1 MAIWPFGRKSK
12 RHTIHLDAAATEE
25 THLSHDPR
33 HSLDDSKM
41 TQKPTRA
48 PSKRQKNRHSQPVD
62 DYSHPYRNPVRAS
75 SQQTQFALRS
85 SKTDQVH
92 STKGLRDQ
100 DSRLGHH
107 VDGFTSYSTVCREPT
122 SVSRNPSLVKGK
134 QNGNGPAVLKKRL
147 SKRKAYEIARE
158 REIRLMASSPIDI
171 PRRSTTPLPGDPR
184 HRRSDRHLS
193 DLSLSI
199 RDSAASSI
207 SEFSETYTFKVN
219 GFAAWTPRPV
229 IHYVEAPRAPSARS
243 QKTPDGS
250 TRRDKSLAITAS
262 EDKENIEPKKR
273 VDRLADDLDAGG
285 LRELL
290 ERDRRRKERKQIEDQ
305 EKLQRK
311 LQLAAGQQISGAE
324 LTHGAPNENTNQTVS
339 QDESPRPDAES
350 RVDSRADDDASKVVT
365 NPVATEAPSS
375 SWLRDGS
382 TKGTER
388 SALESMESVHV
399 IGNLDDSSIRE
410 RKLGTRSSFAPS
422 QDMIMSR
429 STLSPSRSASR
440 QGPHSPASSQLYGM
454 GRESTSDV
462 SRTVDSERRMSD
474 HSAGHTNTITSI
486 FRRGSSRLKRRYR
499 ERFQERTPDISG
511 TSFESFTKISPPP
524 SAPPQAPPPFLPPR
538 AFIPTGTINRQQSKF
553 TEHFGD
559 EPLSPPDSRLQSPD
573 IPEEP
578 ADGLDMDI
586 DKSEPQTGTQYPIP
600 GSERQNSF
608 AGDSVEGDADNVP
621 LSQSLASI
629 DSEGSWMSGQFLR
642 RISQRKSNPVRPSI
656 GSLRNRVEGADGSP
670 NGDEVSAASANQ
682 APAQSNRKIG
692 GDPEAELET
701 VDVPEKTEETW
712 HDEIA
717 KRPVLV
723 TPSVRPKSTEGLLNN
738 VRSLSTISAEA
749 EFGTIEEQ
757 SVELCLADDDG
768 HDQPHG

>member
-1 MAIWPFGRKSK
+1 MAIWPFGRKNK
-12 RHTIHLDAAATEE
+12 RHTIHLDAAATEGA
-25 THLSHDPR
+25 HLSHDPR
-33 HSLDDSKM
+33 HSLDDSKIA
-41 TQKPTRA
+41 QKPTRA

-62 DYSHPYRNPVRAS
+62 DYSHPYRNPTLTS

-85 SKTDQVH
+85 PKTDQVH
-92 STKGLRDQ
+92 PTKGLRDQ

-107 VDGFTSYSTVCREPT
+107 ADGYTSYSTVCREPT

-158 REIRLMASSPIDI
+158 REIRMMASSPIDI
-171 PRRSTTPLPGDPR
+171 PRRSLPGDPR

-250 TRRDKSLAITAS
+250 TRRDKPPAITAS

-290 ERDRRRKERKQIEDQ
+290 ERDRRRKERKLIEDQ

-311 LQLAAGQQISGAE
+311 LQQAAEQRKPDAE
-324 LTHGAPNENTNQTVS
+324 LAPGGLNEHSNQTVAQNVS
-339 QDESPRPDAES
+339 SRQDTESH
-350 RVDSRADDDASKVVT
+350 VDSRADDDASKVVT
-365 NPVATEAPSS
+365 NPVVTEAPSG

-382 TKGTER
+382 TRGTGR

-410 RKLGTRSSFAPS
+410 RKLGARSSFAPS
-422 QDMIMSR
+422 QDMVMSR

-440 QGPHSPASSQLYGM
+440 QGLHSPASSQLYGM

-499 ERFQERTPDISG
+499 ERFRERSPEISS

-524 SAPPQAPPPFLPPR
+524 SAPPQAPPPFIPPR

-578 ADGLDMDI
+578 GDGLNMDI
-586 DKSEPQTGTQYPIP
+586 DKSESQIGTRYPIP
-600 GSERQNSF
+600 GSERQNSW

-656 GSLRNRVEGADGSP
+656 GSLRNRVEGTDESP
-670 NGDEVSAASANQ
+670 NDDDASAASANQ
-682 APAQSNRKIG
+682 APVQSSSKITSVQG
-692 GDPEAELET
+692 GELDT
-701 VDVPEKTEETW
+701 VDAPEKTEETW
-712 HDEIA
+712 HDQIA

-738 VRSLSTISAEA
+738 VRSLSPISAEA
-749 EFGTIEEQ
+749 EFGAIEEQ
-757 SVELCLADDDG
+757 SAELCLADDDG
-768 HDQPHG
+768 HDQRHE